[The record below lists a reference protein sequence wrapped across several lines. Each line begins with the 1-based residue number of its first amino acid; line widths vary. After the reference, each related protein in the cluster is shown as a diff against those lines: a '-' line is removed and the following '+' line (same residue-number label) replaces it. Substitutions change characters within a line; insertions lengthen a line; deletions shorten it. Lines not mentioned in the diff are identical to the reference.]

1 MSFRRAKEIA
11 ANIEHATTIDVFEN
25 GRTLPVVDVRALF
38 CYILR
43 IDLKYKVVDIR
54 DIIREYRPYD
64 HATVLYN
71 VKLYGSDVRF
81 RRPDLEELRLQLINQ
96 YSPYFMMLKRVNPI
110 NDEQLMQ
117 QIINLIENYET
128 TKHTFNENQKSN
140 AILLQQGGKF
150 GTSERFIQKNF
161 VR

>member
-71 VKLYGSDVRF
+71 VRLYDSDVRF

-110 NDEQLMQ
+110 NDEELMQ
-117 QIINLIENYET
+117 QIINLIDQYET
-128 TKHTFNENQKSN
+128 TKQKRVNLCDASCN
-140 AILLQQGGKF
+140 
-150 GTSERFIQKNF
+150 
-161 VR
+161 

>member
-11 ANIEHATTIDVFEN
+11 ANIEQATSIDVFEN

-54 DIIREYRPYD
+54 DIIRKRRPYD

-71 VKLYGSDVRF
+71 VKLYDTDVRY
-81 RRPDLEELRLQLINQ
+81 RRPDLEELRLQLVNL
-96 YSPYFMMLKRVNPI
+96 YSPYFTMLKKVNALT
-110 NDEQLMQ
+110 DETLMKEIIKLIDQYESTQ
-117 QIINLIENYET
+117 QKRADLCDA
-128 TKHTFNENQKSN
+128 SCD
-140 AILLQQGGKF
+140 
-150 GTSERFIQKNF
+150 
-161 VR
+161 

>member
-11 ANIEHATTIDVFEN
+11 ANIEHATNIDVFEN

-43 IDLKYKVVDIR
+43 IDLKYKLVDVR
-54 DIIREYRPYD
+54 DIIREHRPYD

-71 VKLYGSDVRF
+71 VRLYDSDVRF

-110 NDEQLMQ
+110 NDEELMQ
-117 QIINLIENYET
+117 QIINLIDTYET
-128 TKHTFNENQKSN
+128 TKQKRVDLCDASCD
-140 AILLQQGGKF
+140 
-150 GTSERFIQKNF
+150 
-161 VR
+161 